1 MEEFHNFIN
10 SCALVDLPL
19 QGGDFTWS
27 RCGEVPAS
35 SRLDRFLISL
45 EWEDHFIEAIQKRL
59 PQPLSDHFPICL
71 ENGSFQRGRVPFKFE
86 NMWLEVEG
94 FRDLIKRW
102 WEEAR
107 IEGYASFVVAKKLK
121 VIKAEIK
128 KWNREVFGDIKI
140 RKYNLMD
147 SINQL
152 DVKEETS
159 GLSNEEL
166 GQRKADRDE
175 LAKVIL
181 MHEISWRQKS
191 RALWLR
197 VGDRNTRFFHRV
209 ANSPGNSTLCL
220 L

>member
-1 MEEFHNFIN
+1 MERAPSYKGSGPWCVGGDFNEILYPHERSSGLSPSNSTEEFYNFIK

-19 QGGDFTWS
+19 QGDDFTWS
-27 RCGEVPAS
+27 RCDEVSAS

-45 EWEDHFIEAIQKRL
+45 DWEKHFINAIQKRL
-59 PQPLSDHFPICL
+59 PRPLSDHFPICL
-71 ENGSFQRGRVPFKFE
+71 ENGTFQRGRIPFKFE
-86 NMWLEVEG
+86 NMWLEVEL

-107 IEGYASFVVAKKLK
+107 VEAYASFVVAKKLK

-152 DVKEETS
+152 DFKEETS

-166 GQRKADRDE
+166 EQK
-175 LAKVIL
+175 K
-181 MHEISWRQKS
+181 SRQK
-191 RALWLR
+191 
-197 VGDRNTRFFHRV
+197 
-209 ANSPGNSTLCL
+209 
-220 L
+220 